1 MEEQR
6 FLPEGWDFTENE
18 QDSEINKKIA
28 ELKEAMDNNDTLE
41 GIVTMADADFNLFV
55 DLDGIKGIVPRSEV
69 SATVGRDGLPMPVAS
84 ITKVNKKV
92 QFKIKEIK
100 TLDNGEP
107 QVILSR
113 KDVEIEVKNWMF
125 ENLKE
130 GMVLSGIV
138 RNMEQYGVFIDV
150 GGGVTGLL
158 HIEDISVARILHPA
172 ERFKIGDKI
181 KVMVKAFDKET
192 GKIILTH
199 KELLGTWEDNI
210 KDFKEGTTVIGVARA
225 REKNGIF
232 IELRPNLVGL
242 ADHKPGIEYGERV
255 SVFIKKI
262 IPEKKKIKLVIV
274 G

>member
-6 FLPEGWDFTENE
+6 FLPEGWDFTDNE
-18 QDSEINKKIA
+18 QDSVINKKLA

-41 GIVTMADADFNLFV
+41 GIVTMADEDFNLYV
-55 DLDGIKGIVPRSEV
+55 DLDGIKGVVPRVEV

-100 TLDNGEP
+100 NDVNGEP

-158 HIEDISVARILHPA
+158 HIEDISVARIMHPA

-181 KVMVKAFDKET
+181 KVMVKAFDKES

-210 KDFKEGTTVIGVARA
+210 KDFKEGTTVIGIARA

-242 ADHKPGIEYGERV
+242 ADHKPGVEYGERV

>member
-1 MEEQR
+1 MDEQK
-6 FLPEGWDFTENE
+6 FMPEGWDLAGGGYDEE
-18 QDSEINKKIA
+18 QERKIA
-28 ELKEAMDNNDTLE
+28 FLAEAKEKNETLE
-41 GIVTMADADFNLFV
+41 GLVTMADPEFNLYV
-55 DLDGIKGIVPRSEV
+55 DLDGIKGIVPRIEV
-69 SATVGRDGLPMPVAS
+69 SSAVEADGLPRPVAS
-84 ITKVNKKV
+84 ITKVNKRV

-100 TLDNGEP
+100 RDENGEIE
-107 QVILSR
+107 VILSR
-113 KDVEIEVKNWMF
+113 KAVEIEVKEWMYK
-125 ENLKE
+125 NLKE

-138 RNMEQYGVFIDV
+138 RNMEQYGAFVDI

-158 HIEDISVARILHPA
+158 HIEDISIARIMHPN

-181 KVMVKAFDKET
+181 KVMVKSFDRAT
-192 GKIILTH
+192 GKIVLTH

-232 IELRPNLVGL
+232 VELRPNLVGL
-242 ADHKPGIEYGERV
+242 ADHKPGVEYGQRV

>member
-6 FLPEGWDFTENE
+6 FMPEGWNLMDNGIDEE
-18 QDSEINKKIA
+18 LERKVAI
-28 ELKEAMDNNDTLE
+28 LKEAMDKNETLE
-41 GIVTMADADFNLFV
+41 GLVTMADADFNLHV
-55 DLDGIKGIVPRSEV
+55 DLDGIKGIVPRAEV
-69 SATVGRDGLPMPVAS
+69 SSTVDANGLPRPVAS
-84 ITKVNKKV
+84 ITKVNKRV
-92 QFKIKEIK
+92 QFKIKEINR
-100 TLDNGEP
+100 TADNGVE
-107 QVILSR
+107 VVLSR
-113 KDVEIEVKNWMF
+113 KAVELEVKEWMF
-125 ENLKE
+125 KNLKE

-138 RNMEQYGVFIDV
+138 RNMEQYGVFIDI

-158 HIEDISVARILHPA
+158 HIEDISVARIMHPE

-181 KVMVKAFDKET
+181 KVMVKSFDKAS
-192 GKIILTH
+192 GKIVLTH

-210 KDFKEGTTVIGVARA
+210 KDFREGTTVIGIARA

-232 IELRPNLVGL
+232 VELRPNLVGL
-242 ADHKPGIEYGERV
+242 ADHKPGVEYGEHV